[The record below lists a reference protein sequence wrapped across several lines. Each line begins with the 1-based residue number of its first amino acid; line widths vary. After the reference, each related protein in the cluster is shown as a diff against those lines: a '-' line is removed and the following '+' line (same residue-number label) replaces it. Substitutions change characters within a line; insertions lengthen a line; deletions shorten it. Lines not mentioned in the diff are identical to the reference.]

1 MKQLGIEYV
10 CTANGGR
17 SPMAEVAAQKHVNE
31 LSLERE
37 IMVCSSGS
45 HYEVLQKME
54 MPFNYL
60 MSNLGLGLERGFYN
74 QEQKREAEKILRDK
88 DKFEKTYQ
96 QDLVTREVIKELARI
111 PEIILTEEEEH
122 FRDLV
127 LGEVGLQYLGKEQQ
141 YQPREEVEVVLPMKD
156 SNAERVRELS
166 DPDIAQIIMPIREYA
181 GLEGDIPNPF
191 GKGIEIWRET
201 RDSIFEAAKGS
212 IERAAEKYL

>member
-1 MKQLGIEYV
+1 MNQLGIEYV

-17 SPMAEVAAQKHVNE
+17 SPMAEVAAQKRVDE

-54 MPFNYL
+54 MPFDYL
-60 MSNLGLGLERGFYN
+60 MSNLELGLERSFYN
-74 QEQKREAEKILRDK
+74 PEQKREAEKILGDK
-88 DKFEKTYQ
+88 EKFEQTYR
-96 QDLVTREVIKELARI
+96 QDLVTKEVIKDLAKI

-127 LGEVGLQYLGKEQQ
+127 LGEVGLQYIGKEQQ
-141 YQPREEVEVVLPMKD
+141 YKPREEVQIVLPMKE

-166 DPDIAQIIMPIREYA
+166 DPNIAQIIMPIREYA

-191 GKGIEIWRET
+191 GKGIEVWRET
-201 RDSIFEAAKGS
+201 RDSIFEAAKAS
-212 IERAAEKYL
+212 VEKVAEKYL